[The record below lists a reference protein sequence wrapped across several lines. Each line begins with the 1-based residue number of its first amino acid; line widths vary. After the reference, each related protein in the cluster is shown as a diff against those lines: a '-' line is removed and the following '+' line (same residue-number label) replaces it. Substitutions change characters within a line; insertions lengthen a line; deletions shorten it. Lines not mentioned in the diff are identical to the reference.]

1 MTTHVISATYTR
13 FDRMSPTA
21 AALAVLL
28 HVATALALWWISPLS
43 HRTTEVAGPAIEVTL
58 EPPPPAPKPPPEP
71 KPKPEA
77 KPSPP
82 PSIAKPPAATPKAP
96 PARLGL
102 PPPSPTITEKPQQAA
117 KPDSKPDLE
126 SESKPEPQQALA
138 PPAVAP
144 PPATLENSL
153 PPLEAPPPPVTSKE
167 IPKPPPRP
175 APARPQPPRAAPAP
189 QQQHPPQRHPQ
200 LSPSPLTALQ
210 QHRAPSN
217 PQATA
222 PSATFVNPADQY
234 NQNSIVEQY
243 LWGVARKIS
252 QYRYHSSQAN
262 DQGTVVLRMVIRR
275 DGHLLDVSVARSSGI
290 VNLDRGLVEAARA
303 AAPYAA
309 LPASLQGPQI
319 TFTLPFA
326 SVYRP
331 Q

>member
-1 MTTHVISATYTR
+1 VTTHVISATYTR
-13 FDRMSPTA
+13 FARMSPTA

-28 HVATALALWWISPLS
+28 HVATALALWWVSPLS
-43 HRTTEVAGPAIEVTL
+43 HRTTEVADPAIEVTL
-58 EPPPPAPKPPPEP
+58 EPPPPAPKPPAPEP
-71 KPKPEA
+71 EV
-77 KPSPP
+77 KPSPA
-82 PSIAKPPAATPKAP
+82 PSIAKPPAATPKVP

-102 PPPSPTITEKPQQAA
+102 PPPSPTVTEKPQQATP
-117 KPDSKPDLE
+117 KPNPTPDV
-126 SESKPEPQQALA
+126 KPESQQALA
-138 PPAVAP
+138 PRPVTP
-144 PPATLENSL
+144 PPPTLEDSL
-153 PPLEAPPPPVTSKE
+153 PPLEAPPPPLTSSE
-167 IPKPPPRP
+167 IPKPPPTP
-175 APARPQPPRAAPAP
+175 APARPKPHAAPAP
-189 QQQHPPQRHPQ
+189 QQQHPPQRRPQ

-210 QHRAPSN
+210 QHRAPGN

-262 DQGTVVLRMVIRR
+262 EQGTVVLRMVIRR

-309 LPASLQGPQI
+309 LPASLPGPQI

-326 SVYRP
+326 SVFRR